1 MFEKMSCLFGRK
13 DRDTHLVD
21 HAPVTVA
28 PAQTATPIAD
38 LPAAVPATYC
48 IEHDDR
54 VIAALGTDGLDFSRR
69 LDVVQRIEASKFNCI
84 LDALIQN
91 THYEDQRVYM
101 EYHRRRF
108 LELFNHA
115 AELIAN
121 TEKPMVLEFG
131 VGEHTRLY
139 KTLFPGIQL
148 HAADAGRYG
157 MDGLGVDKSYILD
170 LTLRASR
177 DAAQIPQGSFDL
189 VLFAEVIEH
198 LLANPVE
205 VIEWLL
211 TLVKPGGHLLL
222 TTPNMFAK
230 ANIPAFL
237 GYDNPLPPFPKEEDR
252 VTNAAHL
259 REYSHIELL
268 RFTEQAGGRSKALI
282 FSSCWDDD
290 QTLAPIER
298 KNLIVVIAPG
308 GAP

>member
-1 MFEKMSCLFGRK
+1 MFEKMSRLFARK
-13 DRDTHLVD
+13 DREQPPVD
-21 HAPVTVA
+21 LAPMAAIPA
-28 PAQTATPIAD
+28 PQAAT
-38 LPAAVPATYC
+38 LAAVPATDPATYC
-48 IEHDDR
+48 VEHDDR
-54 VIAALGTDGLDFSRR
+54 VIAALGTDGLEFSRR
-69 LDVVQRIEASKFNCI
+69 LDAAQRIEVGQFNCA
-84 LDALIQN
+84 LDALIEK
-91 THYEDQRVYM
+91 TSYVDQRVYM

-108 LELFNHA
+108 HELFNHA

-121 TEKPMVLEFG
+121 VENPIILEFG

-139 KTLFPGIQL
+139 KTLLPGVQL

-157 MDGLGVDKSYILD
+157 MEGLGVDKSYVLD

-177 DAAQIPQGSFDL
+177 EASQIPQGGFDL
-189 VLFAEVIEH
+189 ILFTEVIEH
-198 LLANPVE
+198 LIANPVE

-211 TLVKPGGHLLL
+211 TLVKPRGYLLL

-237 GYDNPLPPFPKEEDR
+237 GYDNPLPPFPKEVER

-268 RFTEQAGGRSKALI
+268 RFAEQAGGKAKALI
-282 FSSCWDDD
+282 FSACWDDD

-298 KNLIVVIAPG
+298 KNMIVVIAPG